1 MTSAPKTVLHL
12 LEEVDNFPYYDEAN
26 PTIYS
31 ELISS
36 FYKFW
41 LHNSEGCVGWIH
53 PWVEQKMPFGENW
66 SVDEVTK
73 IIRPCRAI
81 QSFGEQQNVIA
92 QTLEEARDKKIFKV
106 VSGKGWR
113 NEHYP
118 IYGLYGTQIGIERGG
133 APLFGIVTCGVH
145 CTAYIETK
153 AGLKIWAPRRARD
166 RPTHAGILDNTVA
179 GGMAFG
185 DGALTTL
192 VKESTEEADLPEEL
206 VRNHA
211 RSCGTVSYFH
221 IQAKRD
227 GEESGLLQPTV
238 KYVYDLNLP
247 ESMLLHPKDD
257 EVESFE
263 LLNIGQVRKAL
274 VNGKF
279 RPSSVMVLLDFL
291 IRHGFITAENEP
303 NFAEIVPRLHRRLP
317 FPVSLEG
324 PRIA

>member
-1 MTSAPKTVLHL
+1 MTSAPRTVLHL

-26 PTIYS
+26 PTIYT

-41 LHNSEGCVGWIH
+41 LHNSESCVGWIH
-53 PWVEQKMPFGENW
+53 PWVRQKMPFGENW
-66 SVDEVTK
+66 SIDEVTK
-73 IIRPCRAI
+73 IIKPGRAI
-81 QSFGEQQNVIA
+81 QLPKQQQDVIVR
-92 QTLEEARDKKIFKV
+92 TLEEARDKKIFKV
-106 VSGKGWR
+106 VSGNGWR

-118 IYGLYGTQIGIERGG
+118 IYGLYGIQIGIERGG
-133 APLFGIVTCGVH
+133 APLFGMVTCGLH

-153 AGLKIWAPRRARD
+153 AGLKIWAPRRARN
-166 RPTHAGILDNTVA
+166 RPTHPGMLDNTVA

-185 DGALTTL
+185 DGAFATL
-192 VKESTEEADLPEEL
+192 IKESAEEANLREDI
-206 VRNHA
+206 VCKYA

-238 KYVYDLNLP
+238 KYVYDLGLP
-247 ESMLLHPKDD
+247 ESMLLKPNDY

-263 LLNIGQVRKAL
+263 LLTIDQVRKAL
-274 VNGKF
+274 ANGEF

-303 NFAEIVPRLHRRLP
+303 NFAEIVSRLHRRLP
-317 FPVSLEG
+317 FTVRIEG
-324 PRIA
+324 SYMV

>member
-1 MTSAPKTVLHL
+1 MTSAPKTVLRL
-12 LEEVDNFPYYDEAN
+12 LQEVDKFPYYDEAN

-41 LHNSEGCVGWIH
+41 LHGSESCVGWIH
-53 PWVEQKMPFGENW
+53 LWNKQKMPFGENW
-66 SVDEVTK
+66 SIDEVTK

-81 QSFGEQQNVIA
+81 QSFEEQQDVIA
-92 QTLEEARDKKIFKV
+92 ETLEEARDKKIFQV
-106 VSGKGWR
+106 VSGRGWR

-133 APLFGIVTCGVH
+133 APLFGMVTCGVH

-153 AGLKIWAPRRARD
+153 AGLKIWAPRRARN
-166 RPTHAGILDNTVA
+166 RPTHAGMLDNTVA

-206 VRNHA
+206 VRKYA
-211 RSCGTVSYFH
+211 KSCGTVSYFH

-238 KYVYDLNLP
+238 KYVYDLVLS

-257 EVESFE
+257 EVERFD
-263 LLNIGQVRKAL
+263 LLTIAQVRKAL
-274 VNGKF
+274 ENGEF
-279 RPSSVMVLLDFL
+279 RPSSIMVLLDFL

-303 NFAEIVPRLHRRLP
+303 SFAEIVSRLHRRLP

-324 PRIA
+324 CRTA